1 MPRIKKTEERLRG
14 SSVVDV
20 RIWDGVI
27 PLGQHRIDPDVLRT
41 HLLISGKTG
50 SGKSQ
55 LSIPIIDHVLA
66 DSDNN
71 PETIVICTD
80 ANGEFTSKFY
90 DPERDAIF
98 NIPDARSEHWSPFRE
113 IKSPQDCS
121 LIADALV
128 PTAQSDQGKDWRKKA
143 VDFVRDILSELVF
156 GEPGAD
162 LTDEQRYDSA
172 VKILSNTPEGRAEG
186 MRVLA
191 NTASIVHYDRFNAE
205 LLGSIIG
212 VATPALRGLLRLRSD
227 GDWSVREWLRSAV
240 DGTGKRVLFVP
251 YKLKD
256 RADLSGL
263 IRAVLDL
270 IVTETLDLTP
280 SRTRHIYLIV
290 DELDSLGR
298 ITSLD
303 QSLTLGRK
311 YGLCVT
317 AAIQVLSQLEVTYG
331 KDQARTLLGNFNS
344 KVALGQADQ
353 ATADYFSKQLGDYDL
368 KKTIDSISESHGES
382 SSTSISRQEHVER
395 RIATVS
401 PTELLTLN
409 PMSGYAFLEG
419 YSNVGSG
426 QIFPVKVSILP
437 YPSRVPAFIET
448 TDDPDQILEI
458 DPSAPVPLR
467 FWDPSAEPVEKPR
480 KGLGRMGFLDFPIGV
495 VQGFIWMIK
504 NHTKKLYKG
513 MADDGHPILGWLIVF
528 ASWVTTILFVSS
540 FVVVTFSVEYNKIG
554 QSLHSLFHHTKPV
567 ALEKNPLSPVGES
580 QKKRKV
586 ERSVPTEPRPAH
598 QVAQA
603 QAPVVH
609 PVIREEKPKKPTPE
623 SFALSTSV
631 SGNVPGLSREISRS
645 ISGTGFKN
653 GSGGWT
659 LNVSGLS
666 RSCAVNPT
674 SGTQLHLSGELD
686 LMGPKEES
694 ASKSIEI
701 VEAMGSDRSMTDIN
715 NSCWGTVPAHEAR
728 MFGGKVRTWVSQE
741 YKKFHKEGKK

>member
-1 MPRIKKTEERLRG
+1 MPRIKKTEEKLRG
-14 SSVVDV
+14 SAVVDT
-20 RIWDGVI
+20 RIRDGVI
-27 PLGQHRIDPDVLRT
+27 PLGQHRINPDVLRT

-55 LSIPIIDHVLA
+55 LLIPIIDHVLA
-66 DSDNN
+66 DSGNN

-128 PTAQSDQGKDWRKKA
+128 PIAQSGQGQDWRKKA

-172 VKILSNTPEGRAEG
+172 VKILSNTPEGKEEG
-186 MRVLA
+186 IRVLG
-191 NTASIVHYDRFNAE
+191 NTASIVHYDKFNAE

-212 VATPALRGLLRLRSD
+212 VATPALRGLLRLRAD

-280 SRTRHIYLIV
+280 SRTRHIHLIV

-353 ATADYFSKQLGDYDL
+353 ATADYFSKQFGDYDL
-368 KKTIDSISESHGES
+368 QKTIDSISEPHGETS
-382 SSTSISRQEHVER
+382 SKSVSRQEHVER
-395 RIATVS
+395 RIATIS
-401 PTELLTLN
+401 ATELLTLN
-409 PMSGYAFLEG
+409 PMTGFAFLEG

-426 QIFPVKVSILP
+426 QIYPVKVSILP

-448 TDDPDQILEI
+448 TDDPDQVLEI
-458 DPSAPVPLR
+458 DPSAPIPLR
-467 FWDPSAEPVEKPR
+467 FRDPDAEPVIQKSR
-480 KGLGRMGFLDFPIGV
+480 GLGRMGLLDFPVGV
-495 VQGFIWMIK
+495 VQGFWWMVK
-504 NHTKKLYKG
+504 LHTRKLYKG
-513 MADDGHPILGWLIVF
+513 MASNGHPIIGWLIVF
-528 ASWVTTILFVSS
+528 GAWAMTITFVSG
-540 FVVVTFSVEYNKIG
+540 FVLSTFFIGYNKATQDI
-554 QSLHSLFHHTKPV
+554 HSLFHYTKP
-567 ALEKNPLSPVGES
+567 ATKPAIEK
-580 QKKRKV
+580 
-586 ERSVPTEPRPAH
+586 SVLTEPRPAQVQQH
-598 QVAQA
+598 QVASVSPVRQNPVSPV
-603 QAPVVH
+603 APVV
-609 PVIREEKPKKPTPE
+609 REEKAKKPTPE

-631 SGNVPGLSREISRS
+631 SGNIPGLSREISRS
-645 ISGTGFKN
+645 IAGTGFKT

-666 RSCAVNPT
+666 RNCAVNPT

-686 LMGPKEES
+686 LTGPKGES
-694 ASKSIEI
+694 ASKSLDI
-701 VEAMGSDRSMTDIN
+701 VEDMGSDRSMTDIN
-715 NSCWGTVPAHEAR
+715 SACWGTIPGPEAR
-728 MFGGKVRTWVSQE
+728 MFGGKVHNWVSQE
-741 YKKFHKEGKK
+741 YRQFHKEGKK